1 MMTGEGKTL
10 TLVLVAYLNA
20 LYKKGVHMVTV
31 NEYLVKVGA
40 EFATPAL
47 NFLNMSVG
55 QITANMNEYEKRNNY
70 DCDITYTTNS
80 ELGFDYLRDN
90 MVTNYN
96 SKVQRGLW
104 FAIVDEGDSVL
115 IDEARTPLII
125 SGEPQEEIGNY
136 VKADRFVKTLYP
148 QDFTLDPESQSVALT
163 ESGVE
168 KAQKFLILKTIT
180 TLKIQI
186 SFIKLQM
193 L

>member
-148 QDFTLDPESQSVALT
+148 RFYFRSR
-163 ESGVE
+163 
-168 KAQKFLILKTIT
+168 ITISSINW
-180 TLKIQI
+180 KWCWK
-186 SFIKLQM
+186 SPKVF
-193 L
+193 